1 MQAAARESSPRGSG
15 MHGAASRRRAWEA
28 RADSVTG
35 ATKWQPRE
43 GSGRGETRVLAARRS
58 RELPLTWRGPGEGPR
73 TRPTARPPGEDGPRP
88 GSRGCAGC
96 PADWPAATPDS
107 QRRRQK
113 RQVHGRVTRASAG
126 EEGKA
131 SGTRTSA
138 ERSESTELWLEALP
152 W

>member
-58 RELPLTWRGPGEGPR
+58 RELPLTWRGPGEGAEDTPHRAAARGGWPPAGEPR
-73 TRPTARPPGEDGPRP
+73 LRRLSRGLACGDTGLAEEEAEEA
-88 GSRGCAGC
+88 GSRACHTC
-96 PADWPAATPDS
+96 
-107 QRRRQK
+107 
-113 RQVHGRVTRASAG
+113 
-126 EEGKA
+126 
-131 SGTRTSA
+131 
-138 ERSESTELWLEALP
+138 ERG
-152 W
+152 